1 LKLGTENK
9 KETIIAAVLV
19 AFAAWFGIRQFTS
32 GPTAGA
38 APPAPSSTSAQE
50 PEPGVAQRSNVTPR
64 SQQQRKN
71 AAIALPSGVPG
82 LRLDLL
88 KLSQQIAYAGT
99 GRNIFRDE
107 PEPLP
112 KPVHPVINPQPVKPP
127 VQQGPPP
134 PPPINLKFFGFANR
148 PGQAKQVF
156 LAEGDDTFI
165 AREGDIVD
173 RRYKVLKINNS
184 SVEIQDVL
192 NNNTQTIPLSQ

>member
-38 APPAPSSTSAQE
+38 ATPATTSSTE
-50 PEPGVAQRSNVTPR
+50 PVEPGVAQRTTVTPR
-64 SQQQRKN
+64 SQQQQRKN
-71 AAIALPSGVPG
+71 ATIALPSGVPG

-107 PEPLP
+107 PERLP
-112 KPVHPVINPQPVKPP
+112 TPKTPVIKGPAPPPPNP
-127 VQQGPPP
+127 GPPL
-134 PPPINLKFFGFANR
+134 PPPINLKFFGFAR
-148 PGQAKQVF
+148 RAGQQKQIF
-156 LAEGDDTFI
+156 LADGDDTFI
-165 AREGDIVD
+165 AKEGDIVD
-173 RRYKVLKINNS
+173 RRYKVVKIYND
-184 SVEIQDVL
+184 SVDIEDLL
-192 NNNTQTIPLSQ
+192 NNNTQRIPLSQ